1 MIRYFFRLLK
11 GYVRI
16 QIKSI
21 SPEYFLERCRINGI
35 FFWELVCLKK
45 GEYQCSLFLKDFY
58 RLRGCARGKGVRL
71 RICERRGLPFF
82 LQRNRKR
89 WYAAAGL
96 SSFFLLLYIMSLFI
110 WDIHFQGNHHYTADT
125 LVRYLDTQDVR
136 YGMKKKKIN
145 CEELEAGM
153 REAFPQ
159 ITWVSARVS
168 GTRLV
173 IQIKENKIIQD
184 KTAVEEEA
192 CDLVSNVSGTITY
205 IMVRQGVPKVKKG
218 EKIEP
223 GQILV
228 SGRVPVIGDDEKE
241 VSVFYVQSQGEILA
255 ETGKTYV
262 KEMPLIRKVRY
273 PAGKKRYGLRL
284 IIGPFSFSFL
294 MPRSGKSENKE
305 NWDYTVD
312 MIQCRLFSSF
322 YLPLFVGK
330 ITGEYMTVYEKGYTE
345 AELEQTASETNRQ
358 FVEKLK
364 EKGVQILENNDK
376 IEKNIS
382 GYRISG
388 KLTVIEPAAVRAPV
402 SESSISAAH

>member
-173 IQIKENKIIQD
+173 IQIKENKIIGIQRYKGLGEMD
-184 KTAVEEEA
+184 AEQLWETTLDPESRILAQVTISDTVEA
-192 CDLVSNVSGTITY
+192 DDITTTLMSSNVLICAPSTSAS
-205 IMVRQGVPKVKKG
+205 VKMM
-218 EKIEP
+218 
-223 GQILV
+223 IL
-228 SGRVPVIGDDEKE
+228 S
-241 VSVFYVQSQGEILA
+241 
-255 ETGKTYV
+255 
-262 KEMPLIRKVRY
+262 
-273 PAGKKRYGLRL
+273 
-284 IIGPFSFSFL
+284 
-294 MPRSGKSENKE
+294 
-305 NWDYTVD
+305 
-312 MIQCRLFSSF
+312 
-322 YLPLFVGK
+322 
-330 ITGEYMTVYEKGYTE
+330 
-345 AELEQTASETNRQ
+345 
-358 FVEKLK
+358 
-364 EKGVQILENNDK
+364 
-376 IEKNIS
+376 
-382 GYRISG
+382 
-388 KLTVIEPAAVRAPV
+388 
-402 SESSISAAH
+402 

>member
-82 LQRNRKR
+82 LRRNQKR
-89 WYAAAGL
+89 WYAAAGFF
-96 SSFFLLLYIMSLFI
+96 SFFLLLYIMSLFL

-218 EKIEP
+218 EKIEKACLLSFVLLFSTLSQSIVATTVYA
-223 GQILV
+223 GNILMMEQD
-228 SGRVPVIGDDEKE
+228 SELP
-241 VSVFYVQSQGEILA
+241 
-255 ETGKTYV
+255 V
-262 KEMPLIRKVRY
+262 KEDQADITDQDHQEKNTDT
-273 PAGKKRYGLRL
+273 
-284 IIGPFSFSFL
+284 
-294 MPRSGKSENKE
+294 ENTNSDKE
-305 NWDYTVD
+305 
-312 MIQCRLFSSF
+312 Q
-322 YLPLFVGK
+322 G
-330 ITGEYMTVYEKGYTE
+330 TE
-345 AELEQTASETNRQ
+345 ESTDS
-358 FVEKLK
+358 
-364 EKGVQILENNDK
+364 DK
-376 IEKNIS
+376 IVTA
-382 GYRISG
+382 Y
-388 KLTVIEPAAVRAPV
+388 V
-402 SESSISAAH
+402 

>member
-173 IQIKENKIIQD
+173 IQIKENKIIQA
-184 KTAVEEEA
+184 KTTVKEDP
-192 CDLVSNVSGTITY
+192 CDLVSDVTGTITY
-205 IMVRQGVPKVKKG
+205 IMVRQGIPKVKKG
-218 EKIEP
+218 NLPP
-223 GQILV
+223 GGERG
-228 SGRVPVIGDDEKE
+228 SPGGD
-241 VSVFYVQSQGEILA
+241 
-255 ETGKTYV
+255 
-262 KEMPLIRKVRY
+262 
-273 PAGKKRYGLRL
+273 
-284 IIGPFSFSFL
+284 
-294 MPRSGKSENKE
+294 
-305 NWDYTVD
+305 
-312 MIQCRLFSSF
+312 
-322 YLPLFVGK
+322 
-330 ITGEYMTVYEKGYTE
+330 
-345 AELEQTASETNRQ
+345 ASM
-358 FVEKLK
+358 
-364 EKGVQILENNDK
+364 
-376 IEKNIS
+376 
-382 GYRISG
+382 
-388 KLTVIEPAAVRAPV
+388 
-402 SESSISAAH
+402 